1 MRIKW
6 ANAYKYLPQCLAQNN
21 KLFKL
26 KFLTQ
31 KALYDLSHAPHN
43 LSRLICLEL
52 FSVSVGFALLYSCA
66 SLRSLALPPR
76 IFFSFPSLPPYLTP
90 TPDLTLSN
98 SYFFFKM
105 QLNSHFTCKTSLD
118 SALCPSLLLS
128 HLKDITR
135 VFFSTC
141 NLVSAL

>member
-1 MRIKW
+1 MICPT
-6 ANAYKYLPQCLAQNN
+6 LPTTSLDSSAFSSSLFQSALRCFIPVCLYRVWP
-21 KLFKL
+21 F
-26 KFLTQ
+26 
-31 KALYDLSHAPHN
+31 H
-43 LSRLICLEL
+43 LE
-52 FSVSVGFALLYSCA
+52 
-66 SLRSLALPPR
+66 
-76 IFFSFPSLPPYLTP
+76 FFSFPSLPPSLTP

-105 QLNSHFTCKTSLD
+105 QLNSHFTYKTSLD
-118 SALCPSLLLS
+118 WALCPSLLLS